1 MGKVV
6 GAPSMTTQ
14 SLKAFVAA
22 LGLKPVLLK
31 IYDGLRK
38 VMYVS
43 TNSFRVELGG
53 KYANFATLDDHSKRF
68 FLYRY
73 NDGEMHE
80 PPVSQELIARLKG
93 AKVFADVGAHLGYY
107 GCIAGTV
114 YPDLKLFLFE
124 MNHNL
129 VELIERNLAANKL
142 DSAIVVNQAVSD
154 RRKQISYAD
163 GSVDAGLSMTDAGD
177 HSGDE
182 GAVTAE
188 AVSLDEF
195 FGEKGVDPDV
205 IKIDVQGAE
214 MEALQGA
221 RKIIE
226 RRHPVIF
233 LEVHPK
239 LVGSFGVSVP
249 DIYRFL
255 TNNGYDQIYLINE
268 HRKDVGRLLEL
279 DLKSGGPDHTHML
292 VCAKSD

>member
-1 MGKVV
+1 MSTF
-6 GAPSMTTQ
+6 SMTAR
-14 SLKAFVAA
+14 SLKAFVGAV
-22 LGLKPVLLK
+22 GLKPVLLK
-31 IYDGLRK
+31 LYDGYRK
-38 VMYVS
+38 VIYS
-43 TNSFRVELGG
+43 ATSSFSVRLEGRQA
-53 KYANFATLDDHSKRF
+53 KFATLDDHSKRF

-80 PPVSQELIARLKG
+80 PPVSQELIARLEN
-93 AKVFADVGAHLGYY
+93 AEVFADVGAHLGYY
-107 GCIAGTV
+107 GCIAGAA

-124 MNHNL
+124 MNHNM

-142 DSAIVVNQAVSD
+142 NDAVVVNQAVSD
-154 RRKQISYAD
+154 RRKRISYAD
-163 GSVDAGLSMTDAGD
+163 GSVDAGLSMSQAGD
-177 HSGDE
+177 QSGRE
-182 GAVTAE
+182 GEVTAE

-195 FGEKGVDPDV
+195 FAEKGVDPDV

-221 RKIIE
+221 RAIIE

-239 LVGSFGVSVP
+239 LVGSFGVTVP
-249 DIYRFL
+249 NIYRFL
-255 TNNGYDQIYLINE
+255 ADKGYNQIYLINE
-268 HRKDVGRLLEL
+268 HRKDAGRLLKL